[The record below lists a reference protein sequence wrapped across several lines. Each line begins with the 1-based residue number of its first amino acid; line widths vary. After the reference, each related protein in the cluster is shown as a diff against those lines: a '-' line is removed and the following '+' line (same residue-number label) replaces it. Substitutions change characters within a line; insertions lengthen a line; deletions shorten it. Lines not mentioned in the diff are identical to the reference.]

1 MAPQLGVFFREA
13 LQLRGRVRLVLSAF
27 GLRIEYS
34 VFNAIIFIVIVILL
48 AFEISVFLSKTT
60 RVFAKRSA
68 CGIWRQGRSAAARV
82 PDDRA
87 ARYQAVKRQWQ

>member
-48 AFEISVFLSKTT
+48 AFER
-60 RVFAKRSA
+60 RVESRRRRRNRGGEGLILTLIGESLVEL
-68 CGIWRQGRSAAARV
+68 GPVRH
-82 PDDRA
+82 
-87 ARYQAVKRQWQ
+87 